1 MVSLYHLFHFRSYNF
16 NRQLFSRI
24 LNSRGGSSRIIHN
37 SCHPHRQIEER
48 MARKP
53 RQTRAPKRAEAF
65 KAVTAERAARLY
77 RLLKL
82 LGAGPQGR
90 GNLVQRLHLDIRGF
104 YRDLELLRAA
114 HIDVLLTNQHYSLTG
129 RVKEAIARL
138 PFPDPH
144 LTLGEATELAK
155 GRSPAHRKLKAQVKR
170 IVKGK

>member
-1 MVSLYHLFHFRSYNF
+1 
-16 NRQLFSRI
+16 
-24 LNSRGGSSRIIHN
+24 
-37 SCHPHRQIEER
+37 

-53 RQTRAPKRAEAF
+53 RPTRAPKRASPSAF

-82 LGAGPQGR
+82 LGAGAQAR
-90 GNLVQRLHLDIRGF
+90 TTLTRRLRLDIRGF

-114 HIDVLLTNQHYSLTG
+114 RIDVPLKNQRYILTRG
-129 RVKEAIARL
+129 VKNAVARL

-144 LTLGEATELAK
+144 LTLGEARELAK
-155 GRSPAHRKLKAQVKR
+155 GRSPAHRKLKSQVKR